1 MKGLTNSMQ
10 MRLIAVVALGL
21 AALLLA
27 AVAAMSSLN
36 TQLDHYHALIEHKIA
51 HERRVADLNHAF
63 KTQVQEWK
71 NVLLRGADTTQR
83 EKYWERFTHAQQ
95 AIQKSGT
102 ALAPQL
108 DSGQAQDLVRRFVSA
123 HASAYKGYQRGFE
136 RFAAAN
142 YDPAIGDQAVS
153 GIDREPT
160 ELLQEAAELMAAD
173 VKAAA
178 ATVESKSEQV
188 SFWAQVFI
196 VIVALMV
203 LGVIWLLL
211 RVTLIAPLQL
221 IMTHI
226 KTMAGGNFSGALE
239 LQRQDELGQLSDN
252 LRDMQKAMHSVI
264 SSVKDTALQLDDASA
279 NINQTASDIARHIS
293 STETSTD
300 QVAAAVNEMSST
312 VQEVANNAS
321 GAAEAAGIADD
332 NATTGLDVMEQTVA
346 AIGELSTQVA
356 EVGQAMGQLESETDS
371 IGRVLGVIKDIAE
384 QTNLLALNAAIE
396 AARAGDQGRGFAV
409 VADEVRALAR
419 RTQESTAEIQNIIEA
434 VQAGASK
441 ASHAMESGQ
450 QQTER
455 TVTLVDN
462 TGTVIRDISLAINS
476 IAGMNTQIATAAEQQ
491 SYAAEEINKNVVQ
504 VVELVQQAHQAAQ
517 HSTQTANELDA
528 TAQKLSK
535 QIEHFTV

>member
-1 MKGLTNSMQ
+1 MKWFASSIQ

-21 AALLLA
+21 AVLLLA
-27 AVAAMSSLN
+27 AQVAMSSLN
-36 TQLDHYHALIEHKIA
+36 TQLSSYKRLIEHDVA
-51 HERRVADLNHAF
+51 QERNIEQINFEF
-63 KTQVQEWK
+63 KVQVQEWK
-71 NVLLRGADTTQR
+71 NLLLRGSDPQLR
-83 EKYWERFTHAQQ
+83 NKYWARFT
-95 AIQKSGT
+95 
-102 ALAPQL
+102 
-108 DSGQAQDLVRRFVSA
+108 QAQDDIQ
-123 HASAYKGYQRGFE
+123 HAGKATLRGLEGRARELLRQFLNSHVAMYEEYQKGYE
-136 RFAAAN
+136 RFISSG
-142 YDPAIGDQAVS
+142 YDPSAVDRTMA
-153 GIDREPT
+153 GIDREST
-160 ELLQEAAELMAAD
+160 KTLQEAADLIAAD

-178 ATVESKSEQV
+178 ALVEAKSQKV
-188 SFWAQVFI
+188 SFGATVST
-196 VIVALMV
+196 VLVALVV
-203 LGVIWLLL
+203 LIVVWLLL
-211 RVTLIAPLQL
+211 RTTLVSPLLL
-221 IMTHI
+221 IVDHI
-226 KTMAGGNFSGALE
+226 KTMASGNFSRTLT

-252 LRDMQKAMHSVI
+252 LCELQNAVQTVI
-264 SSVKDTALQLDDASA
+264 GSVKDTALRLGDASG

-321 GAAEAAGIADD
+321 GAAEAAGIADA
-332 NATTGLDVMEQTVA
+332 NATTGLNVMEQTVA
-346 AIGELSTQVA
+346 AIGELSAQVA
-356 EVGQAMGQLESETDS
+356 EVGQAMRQLEGETDS

-419 RTQESTAEIQNIIEA
+419 RTQESTAEIQHIIEA

-528 TAQKLSK
+528 TAQKLSE
-535 QIEHFTV
+535 QIERFTV